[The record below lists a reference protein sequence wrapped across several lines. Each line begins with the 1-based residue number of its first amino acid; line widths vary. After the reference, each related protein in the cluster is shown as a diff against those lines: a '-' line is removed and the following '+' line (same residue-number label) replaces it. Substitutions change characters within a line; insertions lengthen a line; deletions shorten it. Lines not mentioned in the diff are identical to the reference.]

1 MRNFFDKTITFLITL
16 FLILF
21 FRAYLS
27 FFGFGKLIS
36 FLKNL
41 TRDILSKEKM
51 GYVLKSI
58 SIISSIIPNIS
69 CLIRATVFK
78 VIFSEVKGLE
88 IIIGIRK
95 DENKSFKSH
104 AWISLNN
111 KVILND
117 DLKIDLYKV
126 IYTL

>member
-1 MRNFFDKTITFLITL
+1 M
-16 FLILF
+16 
-21 FRAYLS
+21 
-27 FFGFGKLIS
+27 
-36 FLKNL
+36 
-41 TRDILSKEKM
+41 
-51 GYVLKSI
+51 
-58 SIISSIIPNIS
+58 
-69 CLIRATVFK
+69 
-78 VIFSEVKGLE
+78 
-88 IIIGIRK
+88 IIGIRK

>member
-1 MRNFFDKTITFLITL
+1 M
-16 FLILF
+16 
-21 FRAYLS
+21 S
-27 FFGFGKLIS
+27 
-36 FLKNL
+36 
-41 TRDILSKEKM
+41 
-51 GYVLKSI
+51 YVLRSI
-58 SIISSIIPNIS
+58 SIISSIIPNIT
-69 CLIRATVFK
+69 CLIRASVFK

-88 IIIGIRK
+88 MIIGISK

-104 AWISLNN
+104 AWISLNK

>member
-1 MRNFFDKTITFLITL
+1 
-16 FLILF
+16 
-21 FRAYLS
+21 
-27 FFGFGKLIS
+27 
-36 FLKNL
+36 
-41 TRDILSKEKM
+41 M

-58 SIISSIIPNIS
+58 SIISSIFPNIT

-78 VIFSEVKGLE
+78 VIFSEVKGLK